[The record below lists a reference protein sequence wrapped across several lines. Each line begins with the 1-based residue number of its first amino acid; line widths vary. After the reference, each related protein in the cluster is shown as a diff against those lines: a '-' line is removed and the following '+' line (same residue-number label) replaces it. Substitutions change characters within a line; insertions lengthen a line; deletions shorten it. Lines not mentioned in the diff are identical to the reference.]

1 MTGKDDMVSGGSE
14 EGEAVEQAEP
24 GDLDQDFEFIDEVLA
39 NYMHDIQEKEA
50 VLVHVKRT
58 MEKGKKK
65 IPEELREETCS
76 EV

>member
-1 MTGKDDMVSGGSE
+1 MDVISGGSE
-14 EGEAVEQAEP
+14 EGEAVEQTEA

-50 VLVHVKRT
+50 VLAQVKRT

-65 IPEELREETCS
+65 IPEELRL
-76 EV
+76 